1 MKNEI
6 ALAQAEYAARPYAVR
21 WSWERDWVDSHFETT
36 NRFSTLEEAFKYAQ
50 DMWAIMRQE
59 VSRRR
64 YMASNIWRSRI
75 ETPNGKIPLAYYLLA
90 DDVSS
95 Y

>member
-21 WSWERDWVDSHFETT
+21 WVDSHVATT
-36 NRFSTLEEAFKYAQ
+36 NRFNTLEEAFKYAQ
-50 DMWAIMRQE
+50 DMWAMIRQE

-64 YMASNIWRSRI
+64 YMASNIWWSRI